1 MLSRK
6 KIVLIFT
13 DLLNGKLEGTLEV
26 IKSNPI
32 VLQISNGLTERK
44 WFSKDHLINH
54 PPQPEVWSR
63 SAGTQSFKFPIMV
76 FLLTRIPSHFEHT

>member
-1 MLSRK
+1 MSVFFTAAINHILHALEK

-13 DLLNGKLEGTLEV
+13 DLLNDKLEGTLEV

-44 WFSKDHLINH
+44 CFFKDHLINH
-54 PPQPEVWSR
+54 PPKTEVWFR
-63 SAGTQSFKFPIMV
+63 SAGT
-76 FLLTRIPSHFEHT
+76 